1 MEKKKRG
8 RTKNLKSWKPGQSGN
23 PAGGSKK
30 DITSEIAQRAFE
42 ENADVIYRVML
53 KALLNGD
60 PEVFAVLANRA
71 FGKLTQKIEIP
82 GMEALPELLAEAR
95 ARKNALK

>member
-60 PEVFAVLANRA
+60 PEVFAVLANLA

-95 ARKNALK
+95 ARKNTLK